1 MWDFSPSPPHP
12 FPQFLPCVGLLH
24 LGHGVVAGDGQ
35 RVDPAPMLFRAFLRV
50 LTPELP
56 KQPNRGRY
64 VCPSRPSAA
73 SWFRWEQ
80 GREELTGTFS
90 VDRIGGEQGAMLAGQ
105 L

>member
-1 MWDFSPSPPHP
+1 
-12 FPQFLPCVGLLH
+12 
-24 LGHGVVAGDGQ
+24 
-35 RVDPAPMLFRAFLRV
+35 MLFRAFLRV

-105 L
+105 LAGKGGQFLADGAGEFGAGL